1 MSIHLGDEAPNFT
14 ADTTEGKIDFHEW
27 KNGSWAVLFSHPA
40 DFTPVCTTELGR
52 TAGLH
57 DEFEKR
63 GVKTIAVSV
72 DSVEDHKGWAPDIK
86 DVGGIPLNF
95 PIIADPDRKVSELYD
110 MIHPGEGDT
119 STVRSVFI
127 IDPSNKVR
135 LTLTYPKSVGR
146 NFDEILRVV
155 DALQLTDAQPGLHP
169 RRLDTRPARDRG
181 DGDVDR
187 GCQGASSARS
197 KRSSP
202 TSAGPPS
209 RRARAALS
217 ATPERQPDAV
227 PPVDEVTRLTRR
239 GLRLAQFTVAYNVVE
254 GVLAVSVGL
263 AAGLV
268 SLVGFGLDSAIES
281 VSAVLVG
288 LRLSAR
294 LRHGAADPVKERRA
308 LRGVAISFFVLAGY
322 VVVEGGRALVSGA
335 EPESSPFGLAILGVS
350 SGGDAGACG
359 GQTARGARPRRR
371 PAHSHRCPADRDL
384 HRAQPLDAGR
394 TRAVRAHRRVLARPG
409 RGVRDRRLRDP

>member
-14 ADTTEGKIDFHEW
+14 ADTTEGQIDFHEW

-57 DEFEKR
+57 DEFGKR

-155 DALQLTDAQPGLHP
+155 DALQLTDAQPVS
-169 RRLDTRPARDRG
+169 TPADWTPGQRVIVATAMSTEDAKAKF
-181 DGDVDR
+181 GDVEEVKPYLR
-187 GCQGASSARS
+187 W
-197 KRSSP
+197 
-202 TSAGPPS
+202 
-209 RRARAALS
+209 
-217 ATPERQPDAV
+217 TPQP
-227 PPVDEVTRLTRR
+227 
-239 GLRLAQFTVAYNVVE
+239 
-254 GVLAVSVGL
+254 
-263 AAGLV
+263 
-268 SLVGFGLDSAIES
+268 
-281 VSAVLVG
+281 
-288 LRLSAR
+288 
-294 LRHGAADPVKERRA
+294 
-308 LRGVAISFFVLAGY
+308 
-322 VVVEGGRALVSGA
+322 
-335 EPESSPFGLAILGVS
+335 
-350 SGGDAGACG
+350 
-359 GQTARGARPRRR
+359 
-371 PAHSHRCPADRDL
+371 
-384 HRAQPLDAGR
+384 
-394 TRAVRAHRRVLARPG
+394 
-409 RGVRDRRLRDP
+409 